1 MAEILEILW
10 PGKSGTSYR
19 YWIYSIGLSF
29 KEEPSNYIFAKESS
43 PGHWRPSYIGQTENL
58 AQRPGDQEQE
68 SCARRNG
75 ATHIHA
81 HLTSGGEEAR
91 KAEEQDLIQKW
102 KPPCNEPQKAA
113 KQLNETDGTEVR
125 PAP

>member
-1 MAEILEILW
+1 MAEILTIQW

-29 KEEPSNYIFAKESS
+29 KEEPSNYIFAKQTS
-43 PGHWRPSYIGQTENL
+43 PGHWLPSYIGQTENL
-58 AQRPGDQEQE
+58 DQRPGDQEKE

-81 HLTSGGEEAR
+81 HLTSGGEDIR
-91 KAEEQDLIQKW
+91 RAEEEDLIRKW
-102 KPPCNEPQKAA
+102 KPPCNEKLKAE
-113 KQLNETDGTEVR
+113 KRGEK
-125 PAP
+125 